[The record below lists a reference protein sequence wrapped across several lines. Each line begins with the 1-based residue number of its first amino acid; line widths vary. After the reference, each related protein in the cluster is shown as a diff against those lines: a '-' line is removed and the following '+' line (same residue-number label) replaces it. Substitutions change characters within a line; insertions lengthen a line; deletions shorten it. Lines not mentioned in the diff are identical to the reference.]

1 MANIITNILTINGTT
16 EDVTKVRE
24 FIKGANG
31 ETISFQSFL
40 PMPDDLNGEK
50 DVELMMGISFP
61 DWYVWRVTHWS
72 TKWDAMPVS
81 DEAVDAPNR
90 IIFNTADATPIRALK
105 ALSLHFP
112 EVTFHVIFSD
122 EFAGQFAGEYIV
134 TDGEVTKKFWFDVA
148 LSKDDVF
155 DEAMEYYF
163 RTHEYDRENWKKDE
177 DGEWVSVYD
186 DDNDE

>member
-16 EDVTKVRE
+16 EDVAKVRE

-31 ETISFQSFL
+31 EPISFQSFL

-50 DVELMMGISFP
+50 EDELTMDISFP

-72 TKWDAMPVS
+72 TKWDAMPIS
-81 DEAVDAPNR
+81 DEDVDAPNR

-134 TDGEVTKKFWFDVA
+134 TDGEVTKKFWFDVD

-155 DEAMEYYF
+155 EEAMEYYF

-177 DGEWVSVYD
+177 DGEWVSVND